1 MPRPSP
7 CGKTLQFRWSF
18 RSPEKSVGWVR
29 PRSSN
34 GCERVLW
41 RPDLETLDEAAR
53 AIATDGAGLE
63 RLVEST
69 GPGLVRYAARLLGSV
84 ADAEDAVQESYV
96 KAYDALV
103 AGRFDGRSSLKT
115 WLYRIVT
122 RTAIDHR
129 RSRQSREKLAGA
141 VVEGSLDGS
150 GAADAH
156 VALREL
162 EDLMAELPDE
172 QRSTLVLQAL
182 EGLTNREIGEVLG
195 CSEGAVEQ
203 RLVRARTA
211 LKAKVS
217 P

>member
-1 MPRPSP
+1 
-7 CGKTLQFRWSF
+7 
-18 RSPEKSVGWVR
+18 
-29 PRSSN
+29 
-34 GCERVLW
+34 
-41 RPDLETLDEAAR
+41 
-53 AIATDGAGLE
+53 
-63 RLVEST
+63 
-69 GPGLVRYAARLLGSV
+69 VRYAARFLGSV

-129 RSRQSREKLAGA
+129 RSRAHRDKLAIAVPDGA
-141 VVEGSLDGS
+141 FDGS
-150 GAADAH
+150 QAADAH

-162 EDLMAELPDE
+162 EELLDGLPDE
-172 QRSTLVLQAL
+172 QSSTLILQAM
-182 EGLTNREIGEVLG
+182 EGFTNREIGEILG

-203 RLVRARTA
+203 RLVRGRAA
-211 LKAKVS
+211 LRAKVA

>member
-1 MPRPSP
+1 M
-7 CGKTLQFRWSF
+7 
-18 RSPEKSVGWVR
+18 
-29 PRSSN
+29 
-34 GCERVLW
+34 
-41 RPDLETLDEAAR
+41 
-53 AIATDGAGLE
+53 ATDGAGLE
-63 RLVEST
+63 RLVAST

-129 RSRQSREKLAGA
+129 RSRQSREKLAGVA
-141 VVEGSLDGS
+141 VEGALDGS

-162 EDLMAELPDE
+162 EDLLAELPDE

>member
-1 MPRPSP
+1 MA
-7 CGKTLQFRWSF
+7 T
-18 RSPEKSVGWVR
+18 
-29 PRSSN
+29 
-34 GCERVLW
+34 
-41 RPDLETLDEAAR
+41 DAR
-53 AIATDGAGLE
+53 ALE

-84 ADAEDAVQESYV
+84 SDAEDVVQESYV

-103 AGRFDGRSSLKT
+103 AGRFDGRSSLQT

-122 RTAIDHR
+122 RTAIDHG
-129 RSRQSREKLAGA
+129 RSRKSREQLRD
-141 VVEGSLDGS
+141 VGSERALDGS
-150 GAADAH
+150 SAADAH

-162 EDLMAELPDE
+162 EALLAELPDE
-172 QRSTLVLQAL
+172 QRGALVLQAL
-182 EGLTNREIGEVLG
+182 EGFTNREIGEVLG

>member
-1 MPRPSP
+1 
-7 CGKTLQFRWSF
+7 
-18 RSPEKSVGWVR
+18 
-29 PRSSN
+29 
-34 GCERVLW
+34 
-41 RPDLETLDEAAR
+41 
-53 AIATDGAGLE
+53 
-63 RLVEST
+63 
-69 GPGLVRYAARLLGSV
+69 VRYAARLLGSV

-103 AGRFDGRSSLKT
+103 AGRFDGRSSLTT

-129 RSRQSREKLAGA
+129 RHRAVREKLADAAGDRAVDGA
-141 VVEGSLDGS
+141 

-162 EDLMAELPDE
+162 EELLVELPDE
-172 QRSTLVLQAL
+172 QRSALVLQAL

-203 RLVRARTA
+203 RLVRARVA

>member
-1 MPRPSP
+1 MSKK
-7 CGKTLQFRWSF
+7 G
-18 RSPEKSVGWVR
+18 VGPQG

-34 GCERVLW
+34 GCERVS
-41 RPDLETLDEAAR
+41 RRTVLETLDDAAR
-53 AIATDGAGLE
+53 AIATDARALE

-69 GPGLVRYAARLLGSV
+69 GTGLVRYAARILGSV
-84 ADAEDAVQESYV
+84 ADAEDAVQEGYV

-122 RTAIDHR
+122 RTAIDYR
-129 RSRQSREKLAGA
+129 RSRATREKFLDVSPDPA
-141 VVEGSLDGS
+141 VDGPR
-150 GAADAH
+150 AADAH

-162 EDLMAELPDE
+162 EALLDELPDE
-172 QRSTLVLQAL
+172 QRGALVLQAM
-182 EGLTNREIGEVLG
+182 EGFTNREIGEILG

-203 RLVRARTA
+203 RLVRARAT